1 MAFGTLSSFDT
12 LAAQGATVAA
22 LGEAAVYNAIA
33 GQLAVHN
40 AATREMMGEL
50 VEMTT
55 DRQRVYGGADAMV
68 MEELDEFG
76 LPDAQKMTTGA
87 TLGLPLRFYGG
98 ALQWT
103 RVFFQ
108 RTTGEQI
115 ANTVRTM
122 MIADVKAIQREIK
135 RALFRPT
142 NYAFE
147 DRRVDHVSLPV
158 RALVNA
164 DGAIIPAGPNG
175 ETFNAATHT
184 HYLNAATLTAA
195 VLDAQIATII
205 EHFGA
210 GTPFLYINQGQEAA
224 MRALNAP
231 GQFTGYVDVRINQPQ
246 TATYA
251 TGRGLDQLNVNN
263 RAIGLYGA
271 AEVWVKP
278 WVLPNYVVGWMG
290 GVPSPLAYRRNDL
303 GTGNLELIFEFDQF
317 PLHARGYGR
326 EFGIG
331 VVDRVAAAVLF
342 IGAGGAFVA
351 PTIS

>member
-40 AATREMMGEL
+40 AATREMMGDL
-50 VEMTT
+50 VEITT
-55 DRQRVYGGADAMV
+55 DRQRVYGGVDTMV

-108 RTTGEQI
+108 RTTGNQI
-115 ANTVRTM
+115 AKTVETM

-147 DRRVDHVSLPV
+147 DRRVDHVSLAV
-158 RALVNA
+158 KALANA
-164 DGAIIPAGPNG
+164 DSASIPSGPNG
-175 ETFNAATHT
+175 ETFNAAMHT

-195 VLDAQIATII
+195 ALDAQIATII

-210 GTPFLYINQGQEAA
+210 GTPLLYINSGQEAA
-224 MRALNAP
+224 VRALV
-231 GQFTGYVDVRINQPQ
+231 GFTAYVDVRITQPQ

-251 TGRGLDQLNVNN
+251 TGRALDTLNVNN

-278 WVLPNYVVGWMG
+278 WVPANYVVGWMG

-303 GTGNLELIFEFDQF
+303 GTGNLELAFEFDQF

-342 IGAGGAFVA
+342 VGAGGVYVS
-351 PTIS
+351 PVIS